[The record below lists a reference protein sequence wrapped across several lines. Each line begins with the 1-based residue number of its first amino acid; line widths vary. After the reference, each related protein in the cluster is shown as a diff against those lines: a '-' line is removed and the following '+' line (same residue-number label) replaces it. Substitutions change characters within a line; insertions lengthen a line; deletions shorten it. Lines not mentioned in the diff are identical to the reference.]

1 MTFAPGHVVKLKTG
15 AGPRMVVVEL
25 GDFTARA
32 VICQWF
38 TQSGELRKE
47 AISELALVPADE
59 QRER

>member
-1 MTFAPGHVVKLKTG
+1 MKLKTG
-15 AGPRMVVVEL
+15 GGPRMVVVEL

-47 AISELALVPADE
+47 AISELALVPADDP
-59 QRER
+59 RER